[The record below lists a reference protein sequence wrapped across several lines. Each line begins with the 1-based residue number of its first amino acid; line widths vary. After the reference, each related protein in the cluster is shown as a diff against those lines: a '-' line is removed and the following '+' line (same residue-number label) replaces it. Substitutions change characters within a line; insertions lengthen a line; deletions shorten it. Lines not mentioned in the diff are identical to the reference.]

1 VRNKKGEGEKF
12 SQNKKI
18 VFVAIPIVVILI
30 LAGLFFLF
38 QPKQASQPKAAIIDQ
53 LSSSQLSP
61 SSQHRNETFVN
72 EATEL
77 LYKRFSEVDYYS
89 DNATVDQYARLPS
102 LGYKLILWRAH
113 SALDPENYT
122 AICSSEKYEP
132 GKYDQYSEDQLKLC
146 NITGDQRL
154 YFAIT
159 PYFIK
164 ECMSGS
170 FEDTVIILM
179 SCNGLKKGYYKTAE
193 AFVEKGVKVFI
204 SWDGWI
210 DPNVNDDAVAHLL
223 DYLINKNDTV
233 GVAVNKIPPSYSSE
247 FGWSELHYYPPD
259 VADYHIPNY
268 RQNDVSNNSGFMIIP
283 VLRKNLDVCWTR
295 LAGSLDALIVSRQ
308 PCIVGCEEHHQ
319 SN

>member
-1 VRNKKGEGEKF
+1 MTVKNKKAEGEKP

-18 VFVAIPIVVILI
+18 VFWVIAVVAILI
-30 LAGLFFLF
+30 LAGLFLLF

-61 SSQHRNETFVN
+61 SSQHKNETFVN
-72 EATEL
+72 EANGL

-89 DNATVDQYARLPS
+89 DNATVDQYARLPL

-113 SALDPENYT
+113 SALDPENYV

-132 GKYDQYSEDQLKLC
+132 GKYGQYSGDQLKLC
-146 NITGDQRL
+146 NITGDPHF

-179 SCNGLKKGYYKTAE
+179 SCNGLKEGYYKTAE
-193 AFVEKGVKVFI
+193 AFIEKGVKVFI

-210 DPNVNDDAVAHLL
+210 DPSVNDDAIAHLL
-223 DYLINKNDTV
+223 DYLINNNDTV
-233 GVAVNKIPPSYSSE
+233 GVAVNKIPISYSLE
-247 FGWSELHYYPPD
+247 FGQSELHYYPAGVAGYQIPD
-259 VADYHIPNY
+259 YKQDNK
-268 RQNDVSNNSGFMIIP
+268 SSNSGFMVLA
-283 VLRKNLDVCWTR
+283 VLRKNSDVCWAR
-295 LAGSLDALIVSRQ
+295 LARQ
-308 PCIVGCEEHHQ
+308 TLQ
-319 SN
+319 SPQDDYV